1 MKGKKQIHRDV
12 WVGLVLLVF
21 SLIALVLSTQIRGE
35 AKLLPVALSVLMAI
49 CALFV
54 MLGGW
59 RKSTQDGEPIHY
71 AMTIKGSKYAF
82 IYMAGI
88 VAYYIGFRVL
98 GYWVATPIFLIV
110 SMKYLKVKSWK
121 LNIIVTVFY
130 IIIAFV
136 MFVIMLKLPIYKI
149 GIFGRFFRVV

>member
-1 MKGKKQIHRDV
+1 M
-12 WVGLVLLVF
+12 LLVF

-121 LNIIVTVFY
+121 LNIIVTVCY

>member
-21 SLIALVLSTQIRGE
+21 SLIALAFSAQIRGD
-35 AKLLPVALSVLMAI
+35 AKLLPVALCVLMAV
-49 CALFV
+49 CSLFIA
-54 MLGGW
+54 LGGW

-71 AMTIKGSKYAF
+71 AMTIKNSKYAF

-98 GYWVATPIFLIV
+98 GYWVATPIFLIL

-121 LNIIVTVFY
+121 LNLIVTVCY
-130 IIIAFV
+130 VVIAFV